1 MNSSGHTVAPYG
13 SWRSP
18 LSPQDAAGGATR
30 FSGLGITRD
39 DQGVATIWW
48 SESRPAQQG
57 RTALVAARAD
67 DPPVDIDPQR
77 VRPRSRVNEYGGGA
91 FWTGRGHVDWVD
103 DTSQQVMRAVLGAGL
118 HGSGQVDPSRVD
130 PSRVELGKVTVAE
143 PPLSA
148 AAPRQ
153 LSWRHASGC
162 SVGAGEW
169 VVVER
174 ESHTDG
180 WGARYPEPRNEL
192 IAVRAADQHHDVL
205 VGVDDVGGGD
215 FVAAPV
221 VSPDATLVAWL
232 RWDHPDMP
240 WDAAELWAGR
250 LETTA
255 ERASVL
261 EPRRVAGGP
270 GGGRANGLDRA
281 VSVCLPEWSPDG
293 RLWWCDDSDGWWHLR
308 AAPAPGLPGEGAGD
322 DPSTAV
328 SGGGDPG
335 EEVGEP
341 RWVAGGH
348 RYAFCSANRV
358 VLAVS
363 LGGLDSLWLLD
374 VHTGERSALPGPAL
388 RSIEYV
394 AAHGDTVAVVGGVA
408 DRPSTVWRL
417 DLSLAPDDPAAAVD
431 LRPVGSSVAPA
442 WVSLPTPVTF
452 PTGPP
457 ATAGPGANAGAENV
471 PNADPSDA
479 GAEDDP
485 VAHALVYLPA
495 SGDHQGPDGELP
507 PLLVRIH
514 GGPTAAARPEFS
526 TSVQFWTTRGFAV
539 ADVNYRG
546 STGFGRE
553 YRDALR
559 ERWGVVD
566 VEDCIA
572 VTRYLSGG
580 AAAGNGG
587 GVGLVD
593 GSRCV
598 IRGGSAGGFTALAA
612 VCFQDAW
619 GAPGAFAAACSLYGV
634 TDLAALA
641 ADTHKFE
648 SRYLDGLVAPLPAG
662 AQVYRDRSPLFHADR
677 LNRPVLL
684 LQGSDD
690 RVVPPAQA
698 EVLVAALEANDVS
711 HRYVLFQG
719 EGHGF
724 RLADT
729 IVTAL
734 TAELEFYGQ
743 VLGFEPA

>member
-1 MNSSGHTVAPYG
+1 MTSPGRAGDLVHTVAPHG

-18 LSPQDAAGGATR
+18 LSPLDAAVGATR

-39 DQGVATIWW
+39 AHGVATIWW
-48 SESRPAQQG
+48 SESRPAHQG
-57 RTALVAARAD
+57 RIALVGARDGGTPAD
-67 DPPVDIDPQR
+67 LDPEQ

-91 FWTGRGHVDWVD
+91 FWTGQGHVDWVD
-103 DTSQQVMRAVLGAGL
+103 DASQQLMRADVSRG
-118 HGSGQVDPSRVD
+118 VDQAVMSDR
-130 PSRVELGKVTVAE
+130 
-143 PPLSA
+143 PLSA

-153 LSWRHASGC
+153 LAWRHASGRA
-162 SVGAGEW
+162 VGAGDW

-174 ESHTDG
+174 ESHTDRS
-180 WGARYPEPRNEL
+180 GAWYPEPRNEL
-192 IAVRAADQHHDVL
+192 VAVCAADHHHDVL

-215 FVAAPV
+215 FVVAPA
-221 VSPDATLVAWL
+221 VSPDGRSVAWL

-240 WDAAELWAGR
+240 WDVAELWAGR
-250 LETTA
+250 LVLGA
-255 ERASVL
+255 DGASVT
-261 EPRRVAGGP
+261 ESRRVAGGRR
-270 GGGRANGLDRA
+270 GGAVNGLDRA

-293 RLWWCDDSDGWWHLR
+293 VLWWCDDADGWWHLR
-308 AAPAPGLPGEGAGD
+308 VAPGVGVPDEGSGD
-322 DPSTAV
+322 DPTTAV
-328 SGGGDPG
+328 AGGGEPG
-335 EEVGEP
+335 EEIGEP
-341 RWVAGGH
+341 RWVAGGR
-348 RYAFCSANRV
+348 RYAFCGDDRV
-358 VLAVS
+358 VLAVAS
-363 LGGLDSLWLLD
+363 GGLDTLWLLD
-374 VHTGERSALPGPAL
+374 LTTGGRSALPGPAL

-394 AAHGDTVAVVGGVA
+394 AAHGDTVAVIGGVP

-417 DLSLAPDDPAAAVD
+417 DLSLDPEDPAAAVD
-431 LRPVGSSVAPA
+431 LRPVEAPLA
-442 WVSLPTPVTF
+442 PDWVSLPTPVTF
-452 PTGPP
+452 PTGAP
-457 ATAGPGANAGAENV
+457 ADVGGMV
-471 PNADPSDA
+471 
-479 GAEDDP
+479 DDDDLM
-485 VAHALVYLPA
+485 AHALVYLPV
-495 SGDHQGPDGELP
+495 SGDHRGPQGELP

-559 ERWGVVD
+559 GRWGVVD

-572 VTRYLSGG
+572 ITRHLAADG
-580 AAAGNGG
+580 ADGG
-587 GVGLVD
+587 GVVD
-593 GSRCV
+593 GARCV

-677 LNRPVLL
+677 LSRPVLL

-690 RVVPPAQA
+690 KVVPPAQA
-698 EVLVAALEANDVS
+698 EVLVAALEANGVP